1 MDIWEG
7 REKKTITGLKLKAV
21 RRVSSNKGNPMDI
34 IHSNVLTPVIAKPL
48 CSFLCTHTHTPYV
61 NLKLAIGFLQIAL

>member
-1 MDIWEG
+1 
-7 REKKTITGLKLKAV
+7 
-21 RRVSSNKGNPMDI
+21 MDI